1 VALRVLRILLA
12 CAVLAGGVVS
22 VSSAMTGGEDPHPAP
37 ATATPSVST
46 VMGCHATA
54 PAPGALTADYL
65 RDFCAPRPAAGV
77 TRAPAG

>member
-1 VALRVLRILLA
+1 MLRILLA
-12 CAVLAGGVVS
+12 CAVLAGGLVS

-37 ATATPSVST
+37 ETATPSVST

-65 RDFCAPRPAAGV
+65 RDFCAPRPASGV